1 MEVILFGAMNEQI
14 NILQHGVQRSL
25 MPCILTMQEDIHMH
39 GDSSMD
45 KKDYGY
51 YEKSN
56 LQLCNSI
63 TMFIGNGVY
72 LWNESN
78 EFICRKHDKDSVT

>member
-1 MEVILFGAMNEQI
+1 MIE
-14 NILQHGVQRSL
+14 
-25 MPCILTMQEDIHMH
+25 EDIHMH

-45 KKDYGY
+45 QKDYGY

-63 TMFIGNGVY
+63 TMFI
-72 LWNESN
+72 
-78 EFICRKHDKDSVT
+78 CRKHDKDSVT

>member
-1 MEVILFGAMNEQI
+1 MIE
-14 NILQHGVQRSL
+14 
-25 MPCILTMQEDIHMH
+25 EDIHMH

-45 KKDYGY
+45 QKDYGY

-63 TMFIGNGVY
+63 TMFIANGVY

-78 EFICRKHDKDSVT
+78 EFICRKHDKYSVT